1 MRIEQKAE
9 KTLLLLLNDK
19 PAALPITAI
28 HAVDRWGKWPLILA
42 RPCGLATSDPSVRRG
57 RVSFDE
63 CRQIERFLKAA
74 SRREI
79 RQRRE

>member
-9 KTLLLLLNDK
+9 KTLLLLLIDK

-42 RPCGLATSDPSVRRG
+42 RPCGLATSVPSVRRG
-57 RVSFDE
+57 RDLLMVLAQTHDYESGG
-63 CRQIERFLKAA
+63 
-74 SRREI
+74 
-79 RQRRE
+79 